1 MVSEVAPVASGA
13 GHQALAVKE
22 VQGLPPNRTAAGGAL
37 LLAGCAGEAGEIAE
51 EAEVTG
57 GVLVLS

>member
-1 MVSEVAPVASGA
+1 
-13 GHQALAVKE
+13 LAVKE